1 MLRLVIAA
9 ALLAA
14 SAALAEEPQAGG
26 IITYREPTAA
36 ELERQQAYM
45 QDNLQKGEGYFSSK
59 AFEDSLKS
67 ERAKVYQVPDNAP
80 GYRVDMPAGVMSQ
93 SWADRFNE
101 VEAKATNM
109 ASNPLQGNRTLI
121 VFASLSM
128 PRETLQ
134 ALAADARKV
143 GGAVVFR
150 GLKDDDFV
158 AMRKELQGLGEGF
171 AIDPTLYQR
180 FAVEAVPTFVLP
192 VEPLLPCDMDG
203 CPPARVMK
211 LTGNVSVEGAL
222 DYMHL
227 NSAEPGGRDLADA
240 YLKKLRNE

>member
-14 SAALAEEPQAGG
+14 SAALAEEPQGG
-26 IITYREPTAA
+26 IITFREPTEG
-36 ELERQQAYM
+36 ELQQQQAYM
-45 QDNLQKGEGYFSSK
+45 RDNLQKGEGYFSSK

-101 VEAKATNM
+101 VEAKANDM
-109 ASNPLQGNRTLI
+109 AKNPLQGNRTLI

-128 PRETLQ
+128 PRETLK

-150 GLKDDDFV
+150 GLKNDDFV

-180 FAVEAVPTFVLP
+180 FAVEEVPTYVLP
-192 VEPLLPCDMDG
+192 VEPLMPCDING
-203 CPPARVMK
+203 CPPSRYMK
-211 LTGNVSVEGAL
+211 LVGNVSVDGAL
-222 DYMHL
+222 DYMRL
-227 NSAEPGGRDLADA
+227 NSAEPGGRDIADT